1 MKIAEGKKQVVYQY
15 TVKGEIDKKVAI
27 FREQTILNKI
37 EHLSSSIDILGEDL
51 YSISKF
57 YEDKQRVKEELELA
71 SIMFGKLA
79 QRIKSNK

>member
-1 MKIAEGKKQVVYQY
+1 MKIAEGKKHVVYQY

-37 EHLSSSIDILGEDL
+37 EHLSSSIDILGKDL

-79 QRIKSNK
+79 QRIKMKK

>member
-1 MKIAEGKKQVVYQY
+1 MKTAEGKKHVVYQY

-37 EHLSSSIDILGEDL
+37 EHLSSSIDILGGDL

-57 YEDKQRVKEELELA
+57 YEDKQVVKEELNRVSMLFSDLA
-71 SIMFGKLA
+71 KKI
-79 QRIKSNK
+79 R